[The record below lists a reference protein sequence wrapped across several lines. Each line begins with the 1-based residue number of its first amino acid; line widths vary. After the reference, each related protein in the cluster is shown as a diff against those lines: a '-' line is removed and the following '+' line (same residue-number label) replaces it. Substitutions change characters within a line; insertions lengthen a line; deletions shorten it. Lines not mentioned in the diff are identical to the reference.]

1 MEPKNTPLVG
11 GKLVLTNLEKIMLKA
26 LEEAD
31 VAFAVFNIT
40 DLTPQA
46 RGCLVKT
53 WPLVQDAIMEVKG
66 KNSIYAE
73 AVRMAREE
81 DAKRGISLS
90 NWVRSDISPS

>member
-53 WPLVQDAIMEVKG
+53 WPLVQDAIMEVRG

-81 DAKRGISLS
+81 DAKRGISS
-90 NWVRSDISPS
+90 NWARSDISPS

>member
-53 WPLVQDAIMEVKG
+53 WPLVQDAIMEVRG

-73 AVRMAREE
+73 A
-81 DAKRGISLS
+81 AKNVPVKPTPPPGRVLGRDPR
-90 NWVRSDISPS
+90 VKKG